1 MDLTLLKTFV
11 KVASIGSISKAAVLL
26 CVTQSAV
33 SRRIKLLE
41 EHYGHPLLERTGTSL
56 KPTPAG
62 KMLIEKAMSIL
73 DIERQILDS
82 LGVKESKQ
90 KISFCCT
97 PSFGISSL
105 PTILNSFL
113 AGKGEEADLKFVFAM
128 PEEALDGIR
137 SGRFDLAL
145 IEHCDDLD
153 LNGYRTHPLPADEMV
168 FISAPA
174 RGIDTPEPDID
185 RLLGERLYLKN
196 ETGCAK
202 RFLNWNMRSI
212 GRDGNEF
219 VNTVYFDDCPFIL
232 SQVRAGNGIAFVS
245 ASIVQAELHTGT
257 LRAHR
262 IAGFNPLR
270 PRTLV
275 FSPHMECSPAIHAF
289 IETLFAA
296 HGIPCPASLP
306 PRQPSR

>member
-1 MDLTLLKTFV
+1 MDLILLNTFI
-11 KVASIGSISKAAVLL
+11 KVATIGSISKAAGLL

-41 EHYGHPLLERTGTSL
+41 EHYGRPLLERTGTTL
-56 KPTPAG
+56 RPTPAG
-62 KMLIEKAMSIL
+62 KMLIEKAKSIL

-82 LGVKESKQ
+82 LGVKETRQ

-97 PSFGISSL
+97 PSFGIGSL
-105 PTILNSFL
+105 PAILDSFL
-113 AGKGEEADLKFVFAM
+113 ADKGEKTDLKFVFAM

-153 LNGYRTHPLPADEMV
+153 LNGYRTYPLPPDEMI

-174 RGIDTPEPDID
+174 RGIDMPAPDID

-202 RFLNWNMRSI
+202 RFLDRNMRSI

-245 ASIVQAELHTGT
+245 ATIVQAELRAGT

-262 IAGFNPLR
+262 IAGFDPFR
-270 PRTLV
+270 PRTIV

-289 IETLFAA
+289 TETLFAA
-296 HGIPCPASLP
+296 HDIPCPAALFS
-306 PRQPSR
+306 SRRTR